1 MALSKPFEICF
12 VCLGNICRSPLAEGV
27 FQHLINDQGLENQII
42 IHSAGTGGWHVGAS
56 PDARMQAT
64 ARKKGVQLTSRAQ
77 QIQAGDIRR
86 FDLVLAMDQS
96 NLETMEYLC
105 SPEMAAK
112 KIRLFRSFDPEAD
125 GDLDVPDPYY
135 GGDAGFEH
143 VFQIVHRT
151 CPPILD
157 YVKSQME

>member
-1 MALSKPFEICF
+1 MAPSKPFVVCF

-27 FQHLINDQGLENQII
+27 FQALINEKCLENQII
-42 IHSAGTGGWHVGAS
+42 IHSAGTGGWHVGSA
-56 PDARMQAT
+56 PDRRMQAT
-64 ARKKGVQLTSRAQ
+64 AREKGIQLTSRAQ

-86 FDLVLAMDQS
+86 FDLILAMDQS
-96 NLETMEYLC
+96 NLEAMEYLC

-112 KIRLFRSFDPEAD
+112 KIRLFRSFDPEVD

-135 GGDAGFEH
+135 GRDDGFEH

-151 CPPILD
+151 CPPILE
-157 YVKSQME
+157 YVQSQME

>member
-1 MALSKPFEICF
+1 MSASKPFEICF

-27 FQHLINDQGLENQII
+27 FQTLINDQGLENQII
-42 IHSAGTGGWHVGAS
+42 IYSAGTGGWHVGAS

-77 QIQAGDIRR
+77 QIEAGDIRR

-96 NLETMEYLC
+96 NLEAMEYLC

-112 KIRLFRSFDPEAD
+112 KIRLFRSFDPEVD
-125 GDLDVPDPYY
+125 DDLDVPDPYY
-135 GGDAGFEH
+135 GRDDGFEH
-143 VFQIVHRT
+143 VFRIVHRT
-151 CPPILD
+151 CPPILK
-157 YVKSQME
+157 YVQSQME

>member
-1 MALSKPFEICF
+1 MALSKSFEICF

-27 FQHLINDQGLENQII
+27 FQALINDQGLENQII
-42 IHSAGTGGWHVGAS
+42 VHSAGTGGWHVGAS

-64 ARKKGVQLTSRAQ
+64 ARNKGIKLTSRAQ
-77 QIQAGDIRR
+77 QIEAGDIRR
-86 FDLVLAMDQS
+86 FDLVLAMDRS
-96 NLETMEYLC
+96 NLETMEYLV

-112 KIRLFRSFDPEAD
+112 KLRLFRSFDPEAD

>member
-27 FQHLINDQGLENQII
+27 FQALINDQGFENQII
-42 IHSAGTGGWHVGAS
+42 IHSAGTGNWHVGAS

-64 ARKKGVQLTSRAQ
+64 ARNKGIQLTSRAQ
-77 QIQAGDIRR
+77 QIESGDIRR
-86 FDLVLAMDQS
+86 FDLVLAMDRS

-112 KIRLFRSFDPEAD
+112 KLRLFRAFDPEAD
-125 GDLDVPDPYY
+125 GNLDVPDPYY
-135 GGDAGFEH
+135 GRDDGFEH

-151 CPPILD
+151 CPPILE

>member
-1 MALSKPFEICF
+1 MTLSKSFEICF

-27 FQHLINDQGLENQII
+27 FQTLINQQGLENQII

-56 PDARMQAT
+56 PDARMLAT

-77 QIQAGDIRR
+77 QIEAGDIRR
-86 FDLVLAMDQS
+86 FDLVLAMDRS
-96 NLETMEYLC
+96 NLESMEYLC

-112 KIRLFRSFDPEAD
+112 KLRLFRSFDPEAD

-135 GGDAGFEH
+135 GRDDGFEH

>member
-1 MALSKPFEICF
+1 MATPKPFEICF

-27 FQHLINDQGLENQII
+27 FQTLINDQGLENQII

-64 ARKKGVQLTSRAQ
+64 ARTKGIQLTSRAQ
-77 QIQAGDIRR
+77 QIEVEDIRR

-105 SPEMAAK
+105 SPEMATK
-112 KIRLFRSFDPEAD
+112 KLRLFRSFDPEAD

-135 GGDAGFEH
+135 GGDDGFEH

-151 CPPILD
+151 CPPILE

>member
-1 MALSKPFEICF
+1 MASSKPFEICF

-27 FQHLINDQGLENQII
+27 FQTLINDQGLENQII

-64 ARKKGVQLTSRAQ
+64 ARTKGIQLTSRAQ
-77 QIQAGDIRR
+77 QIEVGDIRR

-112 KIRLFRSFDPEAD
+112 KLRLFRSFDPEAD

-135 GGDAGFEH
+135 GGDDGFEH

-151 CPPILD
+151 CPPILE

>member
-1 MALSKPFEICF
+1 MAASKPFEICF

-27 FQHLINDQGLENQII
+27 FQALINEEGLENQII
-42 IHSAGTGGWHVGAS
+42 IHSAGTGHWHVGAP

-64 ARKKGVQLTSRAQ
+64 ARKKGVPLNSRAR

-86 FDLVLAMDQS
+86 FDLILAMDRS
-96 NLETMEYLC
+96 NRDTLEYMC
-105 SPEMAAK
+105 SPEVAAK

-135 GGDAGFEH
+135 GRDDGFEH

-151 CPPILD
+151 CPLILD

>member
-1 MALSKPFEICF
+1 MALSKSFEICF

-27 FQHLINDQGLENQII
+27 FQALINDQGLENQII

-64 ARKKGVQLTSRAQ
+64 ARNKGIQLTSRAQ
-77 QIQAGDIRR
+77 QIEAGDIRR
-86 FDLVLAMDQS
+86 FDLVLAMDRS

-112 KIRLFRSFDPEAD
+112 KLRLFRAFDPEAD

-135 GGDAGFEH
+135 GRNDGFEH

-151 CPPILD
+151 CPPILE

>member
-1 MALSKPFEICF
+1 MTAPKPFQICF

-27 FQHLINDQGLENQII
+27 FQALINEKCLENQIVI
-42 IHSAGTGGWHVGAS
+42 YSAGTGNWHVGAS

-86 FDLVLAMDQS
+86 FDLILAMDQS
-96 NLETMEYLC
+96 NLEAMEYLC

-135 GGDAGFEH
+135 GGDDGFEH

-151 CPPILD
+151 CPPILE
-157 YVKSQME
+157 YVRSQME